1 MSYRYIL
8 CDKSTD
14 ECRHSLKREGW
25 LRSPP
30 IHIPTILDSGNDNY
44 RLHTSQ
50 TLKHTST
57 AGDQSLG
64 TDSIELSTQ
73 PIRIKD
79 FLFLSLGFSPKS
91 TPKDLYYICLTANT
105 LSRSIQSVLFCC
117 VWVFESFCVCV
128 GHCMS
133 LISVVMDDV
142 TLGDLKCYGH
152 ASSHNTAVHAHCDRL
167 KKTLAA
173 VSFTNTAL
181 DINSV
186 RCENMNSYLLTCL
199 IMCSS

>member
-1 MSYRYIL
+1 MNAGAV
-8 CDKSTD
+8 
-14 ECRHSLKREGW
+14 LKEREGVGAFP
-25 LRSPP
+25 SHTHSYN
-30 IHIPTILDSGNDNY
+30 IGNHNY

-73 PIRIKD
+73 PIRRKD

-105 LSRSIQSVLFCC
+105 LSRSIQSVLFCS

-133 LISVVMDDV
+133 LISAVTDDV

-152 ASSHNTAVHAHCDRL
+152 ASSHNTAVQAYCDRL
-167 KKTLAA
+167 RK
-173 VSFTNTAL
+173 
-181 DINSV
+181 IHRQ
-186 RCENMNSYLLTCL
+186 RCRLQ
-199 IMCSS
+199 IPH

>member
-14 ECRHSLKREGW
+14 ECRHGLKREGGGW

-57 AGDQSLG
+57 VEDQSLG

-152 ASSHNTAVHAHCDRL
+152 ASSQNTAVQAHCDQL
-167 KKTLAA
+167 KKKHWQ
-173 VSFTNTAL
+173 
-181 DINSV
+181 
-186 RCENMNSYLLTCL
+186 RCRLQ
-199 IMCSS
+199 IPH

>member
-1 MSYRYIL
+1 MVAF
-8 CDKSTD
+8 
-14 ECRHSLKREGW
+14 
-25 LRSPP
+25 P

-91 TPKDLYYICLTANT
+91 TPKDLYYICLTAYT

-117 VWVFESFCVCV
+117 VWVCV

-133 LISVVMDDV
+133 LISAVTNDV

-152 ASSHNTAVHAHCDRL
+152 ASSHSTAVPALYDRL
-167 KKTLAA
+167 KKHRQRCRLHIPHQI
-173 VSFTNTAL
+173 STAL
-181 DINSV
+181 DVKI
-186 RCENMNSYLLTCL
+186 
-199 IMCSS
+199 